1 MDTTQLNT
9 VGGVGAALL
18 CGFGVRYLGPILE
31 VGGAAGAAV
40 VVGACFI
47 MMIDA
52 LSDR

>member
-1 MDTTQLNT
+1 MESTQLEQAW
-9 VGGVGAALL
+9 GALAGIA
-18 CGFGVRYLGPILE
+18 CGLGVRYIGVVLE
-31 VGGAAGAAV
+31 AAGAAGAAV